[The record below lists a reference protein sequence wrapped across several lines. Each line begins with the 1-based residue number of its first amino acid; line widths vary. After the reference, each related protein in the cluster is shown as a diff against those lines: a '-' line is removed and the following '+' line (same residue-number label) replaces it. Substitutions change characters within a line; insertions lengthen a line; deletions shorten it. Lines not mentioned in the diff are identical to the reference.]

1 MLNDITLW
9 SGGEQDAD
17 NPDAGQH
24 LPEIRKLLFEGKNDL
39 AQELVYKTFVCK
51 GAGSGYGRGTKV
63 PYGSFEILG
72 NLHLDFDA
80 DTSAVPENYNRWL
93 SLDDATAYTTFTLNG
108 VKHTREYFTS
118 FSGDVGVI
126 RLSADKKESSASKS
140 VLTGLKNLKRQPK
153 ETC

>member
-1 MLNDITLW
+1 MRIPNLLFTVLLLWGCQSAPEPESSKLRLWFREPASIWEAALPLGNGHLGMMPDGGIHQEKIVLNDITLW

-80 DTSAVPENYNRWL
+80 DTSAVPENYN
-93 SLDDATAYTTFTLNG
+93 
-108 VKHTREYFTS
+108 
-118 FSGDVGVI
+118 
-126 RLSADKKESSASKS
+126 
-140 VLTGLKNLKRQPK
+140 
-153 ETC
+153 